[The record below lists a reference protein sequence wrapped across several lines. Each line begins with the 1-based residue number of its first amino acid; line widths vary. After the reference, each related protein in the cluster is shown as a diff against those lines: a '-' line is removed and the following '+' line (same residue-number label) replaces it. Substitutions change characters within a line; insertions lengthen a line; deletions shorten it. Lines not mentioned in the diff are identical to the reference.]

1 MTSLA
6 ALFDW
11 LAAGRTLGQTAERG
25 SGVEDFRLRS
35 LPKEEIHVFVKSI
48 DNSKVVRLVDRKD
61 WMASLGMAAGVLFAS
76 LLLIALLLP
85 GGYSLLASRR
95 MERLKAEREALTNEL
110 RVLRIREAALLS
122 PSQLEQWAGSKFQNP
137 TAASV
142 VFAPP
147 TKGTVASLG
156 KR

>member
-1 MTSLA
+1 M
-6 ALFDW
+6 
-11 LAAGRTLGQTAERG
+11 
-25 SGVEDFRLRS
+25 
-35 LPKEEIHVFVKSI
+35 
-48 DNSKVVRLVDRKD
+48 
-61 WMASLGMAAGVLFAS
+61 AS

-95 MERLKAEREALTNEL
+95 VEQLRAEREQLTNEL
-110 RVLRIREAALLS
+110 RVLRSKEASLLS
-122 PSQLEQWAGSKFQNP
+122 PRQLEQWAGRQFHNP

-147 TKGTVASLG
+147 AKGTVAALD